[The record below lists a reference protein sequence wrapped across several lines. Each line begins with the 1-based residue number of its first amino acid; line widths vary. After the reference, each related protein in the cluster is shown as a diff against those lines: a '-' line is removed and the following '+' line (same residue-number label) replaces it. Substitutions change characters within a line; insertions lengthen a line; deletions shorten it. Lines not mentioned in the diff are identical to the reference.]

1 MVRMFTRL
9 IEDGIAVDHI
19 INNVTLGDFLGS
31 EGLWSRE
38 IHTII
43 VSQMVVTNY

>member
-1 MVRMFTRL
+1 MVRMFTGL
-9 IEDGIAVDHI
+9 IEEGIAVDHI
-19 INNVTLGDFLGS
+19 INNIALGDFLGT

-43 VSQMVVTNY
+43 ISQMVVTNY